1 MKSTYKNRR
10 VYKNKNKTKT
20 KTKTKRLDLTRTFSR
35 TRHLSHGG
43 KSKNIIKRDTRSRD
57 TRTRDTRSK
66 RHLLKNA
73 YNHLISDKK
82 ILYEPDLWNSD
93 VYVKRGHNCY
103 TYFLNK
109 QDGTT
114 YKLCKDKFDDYN
126 NSIGKHK
133 RRKMRNMD
141 KVGKTKK
148 KKYIRCHKPQPGYR
162 SGHGTFGDYS
172 NYTCKNVN
180 KRVLS
185 DNPNIF
191 RTQNHEDKCPSDYYK
206 GSLVVASK
214 PGETGTYHFY
224 RQDDDGTWSHKPG
237 ANAVTKLDADD
248 NVIVDPRTANR
259 NYGPG
264 RVNYDNY
271 CHTYCLP
278 RNKKVKGY
286 SALPKFG
293 LS

>member
-10 VYKNKNKTKT
+10 VYKNK
-20 KTKTKRLDLTRTFSR
+20 TKRVDLSPCFSR
-35 TRHLSHGG
+35 TRHLSRGG
-43 KSKNIIKRDTRSRD
+43 KSKNRIRIKRRTRSRDTRSRD
-57 TRTRDTRSK
+57 TRSRDTRSK

-133 RRKMRNMD
+133 RRKSHNIQ
-141 KVGKTKK
+141 K

-162 SGHGTFGDYS
+162 SGHGHFGDYS
-172 NYTCKNVN
+172 NYTCENVN

-206 GSLVVASK
+206 GGLVVASK

-264 RVNYDNY
+264 RVNYDIY

-286 SALPKFG
+286 SALPD
-293 LS
+293 L

>member
-10 VYKNKNKTKT
+10 VYKNK
-20 KTKTKRLDLTRTFSR
+20 TKRVDLSPCFSR
-35 TRHLSHGG
+35 TRHLSRGG
-43 KSKNIIKRDTRSRD
+43 KSKNRIRIKRRTRSRDTRSRD
-57 TRTRDTRSK
+57 TRSRDTRSRDTRSK

-133 RRKMRNMD
+133 RRKSHNIQ
-141 KVGKTKK
+141 K

-162 SGHGTFGDYS
+162 SGHGHFGDYS
-172 NYTCKNVN
+172 NYTCENVN

-259 NYGPG
+259 NYGSG
-264 RVNYDNY
+264 RVNYDIY

-286 SALPKFG
+286 SALPD
-293 LS
+293 L

>member
-10 VYKNKNKTKT
+10 VYKN

-43 KSKNIIKRDTRSRD
+43 KSKNIIKRHTRS
-57 TRTRDTRSK
+57 RDTRSK

-82 ILYEPDLWNSD
+82 ILYEPDLWNGD

-141 KVGKTKK
+141 KAGKTKTKK
-148 KKYIRCHKPQPGYR
+148 KKYIRCHKPQQI
-162 SGHGTFGDYS
+162 
-172 NYTCKNVN
+172 N
-180 KRVLS
+180 
-185 DNPNIF
+185 
-191 RTQNHEDKCPSDYYK
+191 
-206 GSLVVASK
+206 
-214 PGETGTYHFY
+214 
-224 RQDDDGTWSHKPG
+224 
-237 ANAVTKLDADD
+237 
-248 NVIVDPRTANR
+248 
-259 NYGPG
+259 
-264 RVNYDNY
+264 
-271 CHTYCLP
+271 
-278 RNKKVKGY
+278 
-286 SALPKFG
+286 
-293 LS
+293 

>member
-1 MKSTYKNRR
+1 M
-10 VYKNKNKTKT
+10 
-20 KTKTKRLDLTRTFSR
+20 
-35 TRHLSHGG
+35 
-43 KSKNIIKRDTRSRD
+43 
-57 TRTRDTRSK
+57 
-66 RHLLKNA
+66 
-73 YNHLISDKK
+73 
-82 ILYEPDLWNSD
+82 
-93 VYVKRGHNCY
+93 
-103 TYFLNK
+103 
-109 QDGTT
+109 Q
-114 YKLCKDKFDDYN
+114 
-126 NSIGKHK
+126 
-133 RRKMRNMD
+133 
-141 KVGKTKK
+141 K

-172 NYTCKNVN
+172 NYTCENVN

-206 GSLVVASK
+206 GGLVVASK

-264 RVNYDNY
+264 RVNYDIY

-286 SALPKFG
+286 SALPDR
-293 LS
+293 SSP

>member
-1 MKSTYKNRR
+1 MKSTYKNRT
-10 VYKNKNKTKT
+10 VYKNKNKNKN
-20 KTKTKRLDLTRTFSR
+20 KTKRVDLSSSFSR
-35 TRHLSHGG
+35 TRHLSRGG
-43 KSKNIIKRDTRSRD
+43 KSKNIIRIKRDTRS
-57 TRTRDTRSK
+57 RDTRSK

-248 NVIVDPRTANR
+248 KVIVDPRTANR

-286 SALPKFG
+286 SALPDH
-293 LS
+293 SSP

>member
-10 VYKNKNKTKT
+10 VYKNK
-20 KTKTKRLDLTRTFSR
+20 TKRVDLSPCFSR
-35 TRHLSHGG
+35 TRHLSRGG
-43 KSKNIIKRDTRSRD
+43 KSKNRIRIKRRTRSRD
-57 TRTRDTRSK
+57 TRSRDTRSK

-82 ILYEPDLWNSD
+82 ILYEPDLWNAD

-141 KVGKTKK
+141 KAGKTKTKK

-264 RVNYDNY
+264 RVNYDIY

-286 SALPKFG
+286 SALPDH
-293 LS
+293 SSS